1 MDKPDPNLMRLA
13 ARREDGEFVSLRP
26 RSFDE
31 FAGQGDVVRNLRVMI
46 AAAKLRNDP
55 LEHLL
60 FSGPPG
66 LGKTTLAHL
75 IAAEMGTSILVSSGP
90 ILEIPGDLVGIL
102 TKLRHG
108 QVLFIDEIH
117 RLRKPVEEILYSAM
131 EDYRAEWV
139 TGTGPGGAAQISLPL
154 ERFTLIGATTR
165 SGLLSAPLRDRFGGL
180 FHLEFY
186 QPDELAL
193 ILERAAPA
201 LGIGIEPEARL
212 HLAQH
217 SRGTPRI
224 ALRLLRRIRDF
235 AQLKGE
241 TSISLLACSEALGQL
256 GIGELGLDKM
266 DRAIL
271 DAVIRRF
278 GGGPVGLDTLAA
290 VFHEERDV
298 LAEVHE
304 PYLLKLGLLQKSP
317 RGRIATTSAYQYL
330 GINAPESAA
339 APLFAEPM
347 AEDE

>member
-1 MDKPDPNLMRLA
+1 MRIA
-13 ARREDGEFVSLRP
+13 ARREDGEFVTLRP
-26 RSFDE
+26 RSFDD
-31 FAGQGDVVRNLRVMI
+31 FAGQGDVVRNLKVMI
-46 AAAKLRNDP
+46 GAAKLRGEP

-75 IAAEMGTSILVSSGP
+75 IAAEMGSSILVSSGP
-90 ILEIPGDLVGIL
+90 ILEIPGDVVGIM
-102 TKLRHG
+102 TKLRRG

-117 RLRKPVEEILYSAM
+117 RLRRPVEEILYAAM
-131 EDYRAEWV
+131 EDFRAEWV
-139 TGTGPGGAAQISLPL
+139 TGTGPGGATQISLPL

-186 QPDELAL
+186 QPAELAT
-193 ILERAAPA
+193 IIGRAAPA
-201 LGIGIEPEARL
+201 LGMSITDDARIY
-212 HLAQH
+212 LAEH

-235 AQLKGE
+235 VQIKGE
-241 TSISLLACSEALGQL
+241 AGIALGECQHALEQL
-256 GIGELGLDKM
+256 GIGTLGLDRM

-271 DAVIRRF
+271 DAVITRF

-304 PYLLKLGLLQKSP
+304 PYLLKLGLLQKTP
-317 RGRIATTSAYQYL
+317 RGRVATAGAYLYL
-330 GINAPESAA
+330 GMKPPAGVNAPV
-339 APLFAEPM
+339 PLFEEPEND
-347 AEDE
+347 APEE